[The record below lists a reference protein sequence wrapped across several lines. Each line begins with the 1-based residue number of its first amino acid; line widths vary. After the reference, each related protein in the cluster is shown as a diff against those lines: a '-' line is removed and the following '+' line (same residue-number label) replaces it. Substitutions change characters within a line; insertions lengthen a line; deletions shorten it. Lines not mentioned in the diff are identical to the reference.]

1 MTGLVHLYYLSLVV
15 IYLSRHQ
22 MPGVKIYIYSHNMSQ
37 TTRLSQHD
45 FNGMRVIYLVEVSV
59 GPDPTGE
66 L

>member
-1 MTGLVHLYYLSLVV
+1 MTGLVHLYCLRFIV
-15 IYLSRHQ
+15 IYLSLHQ
-22 MPGVKIYIYSHNMSQ
+22 MPGVKIYIYSHNISQ
-37 TTRLSQHD
+37 TTRLLQND